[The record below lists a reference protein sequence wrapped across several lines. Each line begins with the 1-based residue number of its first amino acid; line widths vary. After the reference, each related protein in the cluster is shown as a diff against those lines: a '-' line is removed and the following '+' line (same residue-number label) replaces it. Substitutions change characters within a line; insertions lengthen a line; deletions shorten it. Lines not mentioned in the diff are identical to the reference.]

1 MANKILLTIIICLMA
16 TSSFAQVD
24 DSTPEDLY
32 DNAIKNTYWVY
43 VLVEE
48 SVGKF
53 KSGEVVSTT
62 LYHDDQY
69 PTLLER
75 EMFLIYKSDLTD
87 LERFYITEEVVKN
100 EKKERKVKI
109 DFTKMEMSLTKG
121 LISRKI
127 NTKVK
132 NTKVKLK

>member
-1 MANKILLTIIICLMA
+1 MA

-132 NTKVKLK
+132 LINTKVKLK